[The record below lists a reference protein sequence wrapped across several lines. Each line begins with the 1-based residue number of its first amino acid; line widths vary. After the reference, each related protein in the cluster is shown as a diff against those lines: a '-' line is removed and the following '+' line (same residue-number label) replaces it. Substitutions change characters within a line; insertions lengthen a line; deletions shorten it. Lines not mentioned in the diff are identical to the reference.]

1 MKKTFFLLVLGLFCL
16 LPLSVFAIDFK
27 INSYQGDLYIHAD
40 NTAEFRQK
48 IVYQFEEDFKG
59 QIVGLGRAGKMPS
72 GFDIDPRPKVQAA
85 KNGAEL
91 ADVTSE
97 VIEGAD
103 GYTVKVYNP
112 GQEGD
117 TVEVDLVWN
126 LKNLLFL
133 YDDIAE
139 LNWQPLT
146 DSSGTIG
153 KFEFHVRGD
162 KGG

>member
-72 GFDIDPRPKVQAA
+72 GFDIDPHPKVQAA

-97 VIEGAD
+97 VTEEAD
-103 GYTVKVYNP
+103 GYTVRVYNP
-112 GQEGD
+112 GQGRH
-117 TVEVDLVWN
+117 
-126 LKNLLFL
+126 
-133 YDDIAE
+133 
-139 LNWQPLT
+139 
-146 DSSGTIG
+146 S
-153 KFEFHVRGD
+153 
-162 KGG
+162 

>member
-72 GFDIDPRPKVQAA
+72 GLKLILSQRLRHLKMVIKSKILLA
-85 KNGAEL
+85 K
-91 ADVTSE
+91 
-97 VIEGAD
+97 
-103 GYTVKVYNP
+103 
-112 GQEGD
+112 
-117 TVEVDLVWN
+117 
-126 LKNLLFL
+126 
-133 YDDIAE
+133 
-139 LNWQPLT
+139 
-146 DSSGTIG
+146 
-153 KFEFHVRGD
+153 
-162 KGG
+162 